1 MLLARVYRRGLSVF
15 VAANFD
21 GLDLRLH
28 DGAQEIDVQK
38 PVVEGGVHDLY
49 PFGEDEVA
57 LKLTRGDP
65 PVQKDPLFVIHLLAA
80 NDELLILNLD
90 RQFIRPEPGDG
101 KGDAQALLARLL
113 HVVGGVAVAACLA
126 DSVEP
131 ALELIEAEHAEGW
144 LSRCEDAG
152 RFLVISEELVAAL
165 GPEIFRAAGPNR
177 RPFFKGL
184 RRPVIEMGK
193 PGTVIKGAGPGRYT
207 RMWQQ

>member
-1 MLLARVYRRGLSVF
+1 MRIVSGRSPGSRTSARPVMDY
-15 VAANFD
+15 
-21 GLDLRLH
+21 

-131 ALELIEAEHAEGW
+131 ALELIEAEQK
-144 LSRCEDAG
+144 
-152 RFLVISEELVAAL
+152 
-165 GPEIFRAAGPNR
+165 RAVE
-177 RPFFKGL
+177 K
-184 RRPVIEMGK
+184 
-193 PGTVIKGAGPGRYT
+193 RYP
-207 RMWQQ
+207 